1 MAQKLL
7 ITLLVISVLG
17 MVPQV
22 VFGWGTSQG
31 TIITNAKVESG
42 NNTADIPGEVGGSYT
57 NSGGS
62 TSYAFATNITVSTVA
77 AGYDL
82 SVINNPADGTN
93 GPGSYVDY
101 TYIITNR
108 ANLSAQMVVKA
119 SSNGA
124 SASWGASSYEIWTN
138 YGSGWGVLAGPS
150 SPVSNNTILIPADSE
165 FQIRVRVNIP
175 AGAADGATNRYF
187 FEIWDPAGNGTVGV
201 GDAWPG
207 SGAIAPATQDSTNAR
222 DYQSD
227 YVTTW
232 CAGPVIQLAKSV
244 DLSSAKPF
252 EVLNYTIHF
261 TNAGS
266 GPAYNLIV
274 DDVLYTNYVRIIAD
288 SAETNNS
295 VGFSI
300 TNNYYDGATW
310 QPATW
315 DNGNENSVVRVRW
328 QLRNPVNAGASGD
341 LKFAVRIE

>member
-1 MAQKLL
+1 MVRKLL
-7 ITLLVISVLG
+7 ITVLVISVLTMIPQ
-17 MVPQV
+17 MVL
-22 VFGWGTSQG
+22 GWGTSEG
-31 TIITNAKVESG
+31 TIITNAKVENG

-62 TSYAFATNITVSTVA
+62 TSFVFATNITIATVA

-82 SVINNPADGTN
+82 TLINSPADGTN
-93 GPGSYVDY
+93 GPGSYLDY
-101 TYIITNR
+101 TYVITNR
-108 ANLSAQMVVKA
+108 ANLSAQMVVRV

-124 SASWGASSYEIWTN
+124 SASWGNSSYEVWTN
-138 YGSGWGVLAGPS
+138 YGSGWGVLVGPANS
-150 SPVSNNTILIPADSE
+150 VSNNTALIPADSE

-175 AGAADGATNRYF
+175 AGASDGSTNQYM
-187 FEIWDPAGNGTVGV
+187 FEIWDPAWNGTA

-207 SGAIAPATQDSTNAR
+207 SGAIAPATPDLTDVR

-232 CAGPVIQLAKSV
+232 VSGPVIQLTKSV
-244 DLSSAKPF
+244 DISSAKPF
-252 EVLNYTIHF
+252 EVLNYQIFF

-295 VGFSI
+295 AGFSI
-300 TNNYYDGATW
+300 TNNYYDGAVW
-310 QPATW
+310 QPATY

-328 QLRNPVNAGASGD
+328 QLRNPVNAGQSGY
-341 LKFAVRIE
+341 LRFAVRIE